1 MLAVQVETILE
12 PPAEAK
18 QRKRQACEAE
28 IAGYMRDRADNVA
41 RMRDYVEQH
50 NLRNVDPLGARF
62 VASTLHARA
71 RRHWRLCRELGSCC
85 TQEGCLHVVYAA
97 KYAI

>member
-1 MLAVQVETILE
+1 MQVETILE

-62 VASTLHARA
+62 VGLTSYLP
-71 RRHWRLCRELGSCC
+71 LS
-85 TQEGCLHVVYAA
+85 
-97 KYAI
+97 